1 MEADMTD
8 QTTQHDIRDRF
19 DFGLA
24 ELSLQAEELESLDAL
39 EWSWGD
45 FFGGV
50 AVGLGVAGMVAGG
63 IGVGLAIT

>member
-1 MEADMTD
+1 MID
-8 QTTQHDIRDRF
+8 QITQQDSREQF

-24 ELSLQAEELESLDAL
+24 ELSLHAEELESLDAL

-50 AVGLGVAGMVAGG
+50 GIGLGVAGMVAAGV
-63 IGVGLAIT
+63 GVGLAIT

>member
-1 MEADMTD
+1 MLNEI
-8 QTTQHDIRDRF
+8 TQQETRERF

-50 AVGLGVAGMVAGG
+50 GIGLGV
-63 IGVGLAIT
+63 VGLVAAGVALGATVGIT